1 MPNPRD
7 VDCPALCG
15 SAWWRHLRY
24 IEFIHL
30 YRFSNDMLYIVFH
43 FDVLRCFKIVIT
55 IECYLCVGK

>member
-15 SAWWRHLRY
+15 SAWWRRHLRY

-30 YRFSNDMLYIVFH
+30 YRFSNDMLYIVFY
-43 FDVLRCFKIVIT
+43 FDVLRLLS
-55 IECYLCVGK
+55 IECYVCVGK